1 MCGAGVQI
9 ASNGNGGCSGTS
21 WSRYLIAVVFTFIA
35 IGLFSFVF
43 LQCARR
49 RRRAAQPAVVQLAP
63 PSGGGQAGGGGYYS
77 GSAAYG
83 ADVPPSYAGAW
94 GGAQGGYSAPAGYP
108 PGGAGGPGY
117 GPSGFAP
124 QPQPYF
130 PPPMSTVTLGQPVE
144 DSSGGPEAGMP
155 LPSAAGSGGL
165 YRPPSGVQAPGNG
178 GGDSQAKV

>member
-1 MCGAGVQI
+1 
-9 ASNGNGGCSGTS
+9 
-21 WSRYLIAVVFTFIA
+21 
-35 IGLFSFVF
+35 VF